1 MSTRFRVLTVTF
13 VVLWVLLGPIG
24 MAFDGCVMGL
34 MCEAPCGLT
43 SIMVSIAPAAV
54 LVLSVLGDVS
64 PVVQAHPV
72 GIQRVLEPPP
82 KASLHLA

>member
-1 MSTRFRVLTVTF
+1 MSTRFRVLTVAF
-13 VVLWVLLGPIG
+13 VVLWALLGPIG

-34 MCEAPCGLT
+34 MCDAPCGLT
-43 SIMVSIAPAAV
+43 SVMVSIAPAAV
-54 LVLSVLGDVS
+54 LVLSVLGDAA

-82 KASLHLA
+82 RPFLHLA